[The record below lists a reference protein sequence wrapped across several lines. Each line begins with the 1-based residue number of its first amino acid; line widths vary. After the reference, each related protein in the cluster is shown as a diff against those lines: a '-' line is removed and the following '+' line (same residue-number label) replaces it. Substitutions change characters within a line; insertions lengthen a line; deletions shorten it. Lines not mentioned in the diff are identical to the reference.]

1 MEILFS
7 FIAGFVLACI
17 GAFFMLRSAKSS
29 NASALEKA
37 LIDASKQAEA
47 DRKVM
52 TAKLQADLENAEKN
66 AEQAKTD
73 AQMHA
78 QELLDAKD
86 QAHKD
91 AIAAIEKRHSEAM
104 MAMEKNHAEA
114 VAAIEKRHSEAIK
127 SMDNSHVEAV
137 AAMEKRHEETI
148 TAERARFKETMD
160 KVQEQVKNATG
171 EILKQQQEELKKS
184 NSSNMQ
190 QIVDPLKETIQK
202 METALKE
209 NKSTQETSTEAIK
222 EKIATLVSTTM
233 KVSDSAERL
242 SNALTAEN
250 KTQGNWGEQKIET
263 LLNAIGLEEGLEYES
278 QEYLRDANGNIIV
291 SDDTFHR
298 MQPDIILHL
307 DESRDLIIDSKVS
320 LNAYVDYTNADND
333 EARNLA
339 LAAHLKS
346 VRNHVKELAK
356 KNYAAY
362 VKTPRRGVDFVMM
375 FVPVD
380 SALQLAL
387 ISDPTL
393 WREAMNQGVFIVG
406 EQNLY
411 AALRAVQ
418 VTWSTIKQNANN
430 KAICDTAEE
439 LLNRVGDF
447 LEKFQ
452 DLGKKLEKVNEAY
465 EAVGKKAN
473 TGQSVLGSAKKLVK
487 LGAKAS
493 TVHPLPMY
501 DTEDETNAVLSESS
515 NI

>member
-1 MEILFS
+1 MDILFS
-7 FIAGFVLACI
+7 FIGGLVLAGIC
-17 GAFFMLRSAKSS
+17 AFFVVRRVKSV
-29 NASALEKA
+29 AAAQQEKA
-37 LIDASKQAEA
+37 LEDAAKQAESEMRA
-47 DRKVM
+47 A
-52 TAKLQADLENAEKN
+52 TARLQADLDNATDNLAKAKEDA
-66 AEQAKTD
+66 AEHAK
-73 AQMHA
+73 A
-78 QELLDAKD
+78 LLDAKE

-91 AIAAIEKRHSEAM
+91 ALDAMEKRHTEAVEAM
-104 MAMEKNHAEA
+104 
-114 VAAIEKRHSEAIK
+114 EKRHSEAI
-127 SMDNSHVEAV
+127 A
-137 AAMEKRHEETI
+137 
-148 TAERARFKETMD
+148 AERTRFQETMD
-160 KVQEQVKNATG
+160 KVSAQMKTATD
-171 EILKQQQEELKKS
+171 EMLKQQQEELKKS

-233 KVSDSAERL
+233 RVSDSAERL

-250 KTQGNWGEQKIET
+250 KTQGNWGEQKIES

-278 QEYLRDANGNIIV
+278 QEYLRDASGNIIV
-291 SDDTFHR
+291 SDETTRR

-307 DESRDLIIDSKVS
+307 DETRDLIIDSKVS
-320 LNAYVDYTNADND
+320 LNAFVDYTNADSD
-333 EARNLA
+333 EERNMA

-362 VKTPRRGVDFVMM
+362 VKAPRRSVDFVMM

-380 SALQLAL
+380 AALQLAL
-387 ISDPTL
+387 ASDPTL

-447 LEKFQ
+447 LEKFE
-452 DLGKKLEKVNEAY
+452 DLGKKLEKVNDAY
-465 EAVGKKAN
+465 EAVSKKAT

-487 LGAKAS
+487 LGTKAS
-493 TVHPLPMY
+493 TLHPLPHY
-501 DTEDETNAVLSESS
+501 EQDEDTMPELHA
-515 NI
+515 

>member
-1 MEILFS
+1 MEIILS
-7 FIAGFVLACI
+7 FVAGVVLA
-17 GAFFMLRSAKSS
+17 GVVAFVMLRSHKSS
-29 NASALEKA
+29 
-37 LIDASKQAEA
+37 AEA
-47 DRKVM
+47 NLAAV
-52 TAKLQADLENAEKN
+52 TAGLKADLENAQRN
-66 AEQAKTD
+66 AEQTK
-73 AQMHA
+73 QNEQEHA
-78 QELLDAKD
+78 RQLLDAQDK
-86 QAHKD
+86 AHK
-91 AIAAIEKRHSEAM
+91 EAM
-104 MAMEKNHAEA
+104 AAM
-114 VAAIEKRHSEAIK
+114 EKRHSEAI
-127 SMDNSHVEAV
+127 E
-137 AAMEKRHEETI
+137 
-148 TAERARFKETMD
+148 AERSRFNETLA
-160 KVQEQVKNATG
+160 KVSAQMKVATD

-184 NSSNMQ
+184 NSTNMQ

-250 KTQGNWGEQKIET
+250 KTQGNWGEQKVET
-263 LLNAIGLEEGLEYES
+263 LLNAIGLEEGLEYDS

-291 SDDTFHR
+291 SDETTHR

-307 DESRDLIIDSKVS
+307 DETRDLIIDSKVS
-320 LNAYVDYTNADND
+320 LNAYVDYTNATDD
-333 EARNLA
+333 DTRNLA

-362 VKTPRRGVDFVMM
+362 VKAPRQSVDFVMM

-380 SALQLAL
+380 GALQLAL
-387 ISDPTL
+387 AGDPTL
-393 WREAMNQGVFIVG
+393 WRDAMNQGVFIVG

-418 VTWSTIKQNANN
+418 VTWTAIKQNTNN

-447 LEKFQ
+447 LEKFK
-452 DLGKKLEKVNEAY
+452 DLGTKLEKVNEAY
-465 EAVGKKAN
+465 IAVERKAN
-473 TGQSVLGSAKKLVK
+473 TGQSVLGSAQKLVK

-493 TVHPLPMY
+493 TVHPLPQ
-501 DTEDETNAVLSESS
+501 SP
-515 NI
+515 